1 MRRTQCLVD
10 PGRFGNSSDVARR
23 WVGEGTWANNSR
35 GSQLHFTAP
44 VGKVRASLQTILG
57 RPAADL
63 VWKRPSNKIDDILK
77 IAKPEWRIIP
87 PCKPCRRDVVAAFKI
102 ATDKLKTF
110 AQAIVSIPEE

>member
-1 MRRTQCLVD
+1 MKTRIHPPRRYV
-10 PGRFGNSSDVARR
+10 GRCRPNQHRALGRCRRLRGCGRALSDR
-23 WVGEGTWANNSR
+23 EE
-35 GSQLHFTAP
+35 
-44 VGKVRASLQTILG
+44 KVRASLQTILG